1 MPLQIDTPRVVVIR
15 ESAQITTA
23 LSFRSPPPPPP
34 TNPLP
39 PQSLPLFRF
48 RNEVPF
54 SGAIHNPGKMGV
66 RVGRG
71 RWGGGGGGVDPQRS
85 LRTQNRLEVD
95 QTTKEVGVRMR
106 FLASSLTHERG
117 QKRDGELNIDC
128 SPTSHRERVI
138 PRRRWLR
145 DSQKINGED
154 GRSYRHW
161 HQPATQ
167 TEAMRGEGKGEEVGG
182 WGWGWGWGWGGM
194 CVCVCVCVIGTKG

>member
-1 MPLQIDTPRVVVIR
+1 
-15 ESAQITTA
+15 
-23 LSFRSPPPPPP
+23 
-34 TNPLP
+34 
-39 PQSLPLFRF
+39 
-48 RNEVPF
+48 
-54 SGAIHNPGKMGV
+54 MGV

-71 RWGGGGGGVDPQRS
+71 RGWGVDRQRS

-138 PRRRWLR
+138 PRRRRLR
-145 DSQKINGED
+145 DSEKIDGED

-167 TEAMRGEGKGEEVGG
+167 TEAKRGERKGEDVGG
-182 WGWGWGWGWGGM
+182 CGWGGVGWGGVGWGGM
-194 CVCVCVCVIGTKG
+194 CVCVCVCHRNKR